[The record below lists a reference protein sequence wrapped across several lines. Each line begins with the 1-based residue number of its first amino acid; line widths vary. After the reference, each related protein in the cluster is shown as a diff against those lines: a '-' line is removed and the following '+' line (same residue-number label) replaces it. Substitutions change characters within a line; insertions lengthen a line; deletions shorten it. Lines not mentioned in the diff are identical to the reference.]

1 MKALIASFWD
11 GEHAV
16 VSALPPAHYIHHHQP
31 TPTKHHVWL
40 ILFSILRRF
49 GSQFRKSKGPKST
62 AYLKVGSRV
71 GPFFGRNDPN
81 LKIFSLPAQDLEISF
96 RPLTVESKNCKK
108 IRKFWH
114 CNLFFRPPALWSSQ
128 NILGPPIMV
137 AAVFDF
143 MDRAWPCPSSFA
155 TALSIK
161 LFILWADL
169 FRCASI
175 SWFQVV
181 SKWVTC
187 RFQLAH
193 LRVFQSYSFEH
204 QHYSNALQGRDP
216 SIFLQIF
223 IALTFSAWLCNTRPV

>member
-1 MKALIASFWD
+1 MESTLMCLRF
-11 GEHAV
+11 H
-16 VSALPPAHYIHHHQP
+16 PPITYTTINQHQQHIMLGWHH
-31 TPTKHHVWL
+31 
-40 ILFSILRRF
+40 FSILRRF
-49 GSQFRKSKGPKST
+49 GSQFRKSKGPKSM

-128 NILGPPIMV
+128 NVLGPSIMV
-137 AAVFDF
+137 AAVFYF

-169 FRCASI
+169 F
-175 SWFQVV
+175 
-181 SKWVTC
+181 C
-187 RFQLAH
+187 RTPILFKC
-193 LRVFQSYSFEH
+193 
-204 QHYSNALQGRDP
+204 P
-216 SIFLQIF
+216 SG
-223 IALTFSAWLCNTRPV
+223 